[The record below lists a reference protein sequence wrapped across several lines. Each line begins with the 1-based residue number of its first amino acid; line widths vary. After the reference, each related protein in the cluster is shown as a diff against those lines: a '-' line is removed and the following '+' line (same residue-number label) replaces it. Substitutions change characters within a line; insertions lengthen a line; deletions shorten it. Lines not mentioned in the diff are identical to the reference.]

1 MTNFI
6 HSIENQLNQPFL
18 LFNDSQTIIRIILS
32 GILIY
37 ISLILIFNLFG
48 KRSIANLSMHDY
60 VVTIAMGSIV
70 GSSILSKSATLLDG
84 LVSILILMAL
94 QFVVTYLSK
103 LDDRF
108 FHYLNSKPRILFIEG
123 KFVDENMKSNRITQD
138 EVYSAIREQGQTT
151 SDQIFAVLIESNGNL
166 SVIKSATESYK
177 EEITRFL

>member
-6 HSIENQLNQPFL
+6 HSIESELNQPFL
-18 LFNDSQTIIRIILS
+18 LFNDWQTIFRIILS

-94 QFVVTYLSK
+94 QFIVTYLSK

-123 KFVDENMKSNRITQD
+123 KFIDENMKDNRITRD

-166 SVIKSATESYK
+166 SVIKEASDSHK